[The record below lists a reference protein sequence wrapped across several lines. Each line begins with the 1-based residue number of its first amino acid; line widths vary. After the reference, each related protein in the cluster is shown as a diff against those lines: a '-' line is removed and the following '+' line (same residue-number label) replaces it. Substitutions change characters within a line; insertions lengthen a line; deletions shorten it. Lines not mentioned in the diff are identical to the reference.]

1 MKLSVILT
9 VYNKEPYLRRA
20 LDSLLCQQNVHDD
33 DYEVLAVNDGSTD
46 GSARVLEEYC
56 KYDTRIRV
64 VTQENQGL
72 SMARNNG
79 TDAAYGEYVW
89 YVDADDIYS
98 PKAVRMICDAM
109 ASKPDIIPIYAETE
123 GEIGIRNEVPSMA
136 RTGKDILLSGKWQPC
151 GVFTVFRRTFLKENK
166 LRFLPGIYHED
177 SEFTPRMLYD
187 AKAVKVVPE
196 VLYTVIHEPN
206 SITQVPRAK
215 RAFDYLIVAN
225 NLYQFI
231 EEKGEFETEIGRV
244 FCNRISAAVNNALS
258 VIIRNNKQ
266 EQDAFNN
273 ELKSKDYL
281 IKAMRKSTIRKYRI
295 ESFLFCVFPGHYV
308 TINKILKYLK

>member
-9 VYNKEPYLRRA
+9 VYNEEPFLRKALEALLNQKEV
-20 LDSLLCQQNVHDD
+20 QEGE
-33 DYEVLAVNDGSTD
+33 YEVLAINDGSTD
-46 GSARVLEEYC
+46 GSAAILEEYA
-56 KYDTRIRV
+56 KKDKRIRLV
-64 VTQENQGL
+64 FQENQGL
-72 SMARNNG
+72 SVARNNG
-79 TDAAYGEYVW
+79 TDKALGDYVW
-89 YVDADDIYS
+89 YVDADDTIS
-98 PKAVRMICDAM
+98 TQAVRFICDAI
-109 ASKPDIIPIYAETE
+109 STRPDVIPIYAETE
-123 GEIGIRNEVPSMA
+123 GEKGVRNQIPKICK
-136 RTGKDILLSGKWQPC
+136 TGKDILLSGKWQPC
-151 GVFTVFRRTFLKENK
+151 GVFNVFRRSFLKVNK

-177 SEFTPRMLYD
+177 SEFTPRVLYL
-187 AKAVKVVPE
+187 AKTVSVVPE

-215 RAFDYLIVAN
+215 RAFDYLIVAD

-231 EEKGEFETEIGRV
+231 VENGELETEIGRV

-266 EQDAFNN
+266 EQDSFNK
-273 ELKSKDYL
+273 ELKNKAYL

-308 TINKILKYLK
+308 TINKVLKYFK

>member
-1 MKLSVILT
+1 M
-9 VYNKEPYLRRA
+9 RRA
-20 LDSLLCQQNVHDD
+20 LDSLLCQQNVNDD

-123 GEIGIRNEVPSMA
+123 GEIGIRNEVPSWA

-177 SEFTPRMLYD
+177 SEFTPRMLYF

-215 RAFDYLIVAN
+215 RAFDYLIVAK

-231 EEKGEFETEIGRV
+231 EETGEFETEIGRV
-244 FCNRISAAVNNALS
+244 FCNRISAAINNALS
-258 VIIRNNKQ
+258 VIIRNNEQ

-273 ELKSKDYL
+273 ELKNKDYL

-295 ESFLFCVFPGHYV
+295 ESFIFCVFPGHYV
-308 TINKILKYLK
+308 TINKVLKYLK